1 MSLKAVELQFALHKN
16 EEVGVKQQQLTQKP
30 LSDQASLSEAAAKQ
44 VVEERH
50 KSTKT
55 EESAAHPSRITVNVL
70 RSGGHP
76 EPRSERPKPKNRR
89 KRRSPAMIIRL
100 KGIISIYRFDIKL

>member
-55 EESAAHPSRITVNVL
+55 EESARASVKDNGERYSKRGTSGTPKRTAEAKEPEKAPISRHDHPFK
-70 RSGGHP
+70 GHHIDL
-76 EPRSERPKPKNRR
+76 S
-89 KRRSPAMIIRL
+89 L
-100 KGIISIYRFDIKL
+100 